1 MHSSNC
7 GCSRCL
13 SAAGLF
19 AAPGFPLP
27 PALLTPGTAA
37 KSPFSES
44 ESLELAAHLLDVKSE
59 QELDHFLGD
68 LVSKAWKGIKQVGR
82 TVAQVAKP
90 LGNVLKP
97 LVKTALPIVGGALGS
112 FIPIPGVGTALGSAV
127 GGMIGNAIGD
137 EVGEVEGLHRD
148 IEVAKRIVDVAG
160 SAARTAAQS
169 PPGADPHAAAL
180 AAVLKAVQQRMP
192 QLAQQLQ
199 QLQAQANPRTAG
211 RQGQWIQRRNRIEI
225 LGA

>member
-7 GCSRCL
+7 GCGRCL
-13 SAAGLF
+13 GAAGLF
-19 AAPGFPLP
+19 AAP
-27 PALLTPGTAA
+27 TAA
-37 KSPFSES
+37 AAGSPFSEA
-44 ESLELAAHLLDVKSE
+44 ENLELAAQLLDVKSE

-68 LVSKAWKGIKQVGR
+68 LVGKAWKGIRQVGR

-90 LGNVLKP
+90 LAGVLKP
-97 LVKTALPIVGGALGS
+97 IVKTALPMVGGALGS

-127 GGMIGNAIGD
+127 GGMIGNAIGN

-160 SAARTAAQS
+160 SAARMAAQS
-169 PPGADPHAAAL
+169 PATGDPHASAQ
-180 AAVLKAVQQRMP
+180 AAVLKAVQTHMP
-192 QLAQQLQ
+192 QLTPQLQ
-199 QLQAQANPRTAG
+199 KIQAQSSPRAAG
-211 RQGQWIQRRNRIEI
+211 RQGRWIQRRNRIEI